1 VHRPRA
7 GDPQAAEA
15 GWKDDEVPGTVPR
28 GRGHDH
34 PYGAQLPRAVG
45 EAICSC
51 PGAGEPTEVDAELVR
66 QPNAPQ
72 IEHGEAL
79 SRQAPESTALIGRVD
94 CAIRGRRPLRPGGG
108 RLERRIERPRL
119 AGAVVATVRR
129 RRPLRWE
136 GRRVET
142 GLPMGNA
149 AERRDRFQT

>member
-7 GDPQAAEA
+7 GDTQAAEA
-15 GWKDDEVPGTVPR
+15 GWEDDEVPGTVPR

-34 PYGAQLPRAVG
+34 PDGAQLPRAVG
-45 EAICSC
+45 EAMRSRS
-51 PGAGEPTEVDAELVR
+51 GAGEPIQVDAELVR

-72 IEHGEAL
+72 VEHGETL
-79 SRQAPESTALIGRVD
+79 SREAPESAALIGGVD
-94 CAIRGRRPLRPGGG
+94 CAIRGRGPLRPGGG

-119 AGAVVATVRR
+119 AGAVVATLRR